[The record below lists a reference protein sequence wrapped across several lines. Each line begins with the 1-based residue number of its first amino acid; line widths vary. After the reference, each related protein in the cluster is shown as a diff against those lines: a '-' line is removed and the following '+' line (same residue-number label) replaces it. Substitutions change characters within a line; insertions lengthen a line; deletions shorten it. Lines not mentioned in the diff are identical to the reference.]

1 VNRQLE
7 TIKTVLI
14 MLEVPGNVILKG

>member
-1 VNRQLE
+1 LE